1 MNSFRVLFGRYV
13 RHTFRLVFLLFFNLA
28 VAVFFLLVMSGTFG
42 RLQGPN
48 YPLVMLPFAL
58 LSAAFSASSSVSG
71 SLTADF
77 SSGYIYR
84 LLATPCSIF
93 TVIAS
98 PLLAN
103 LVFVTVY
110 GLLLTG
116 IAVLLAHGELPAAG
130 PLGVLVCLLLTTLWG
145 FALGGIGVIFG
156 VGGRNPQLAQLA
168 AISVFYPL
176 VYLSPALLPLELM
189 APWLATATRLNPTT
203 YIVIAMRSLLV
214 GGWTWGGVLLGL
226 GMAALL
232 AALSLSAAA
241 KAVSTAL
248 HRGES

>member
-13 RHTFRLVFLLFFNLA
+13 RHTFRMIFLLGFNLF
-28 VAVFFLLVMSGTFG
+28 VAVFFLFVMSGTFG

-58 LSAAFSASSSVSG
+58 LSAAFSTSSSVSG

-77 SSGYIYR
+77 SSGYIHR
-84 LLATPCSIF
+84 LLATPCSVI

-103 LVFVTVY
+103 LMFVMGY

-116 IAVLLAHGELPAAG
+116 IAVVLAHGELPAAG
-130 PLGVLVCLLLTTLWG
+130 LLGVLFCLLLTTLWG
-145 FALGGIGVIFG
+145 IALGGIGVVFG
-156 VGGRNPQLAQLA
+156 VSGRNPQLAQLA

-189 APWLATATRLNPTT
+189 EPWLASATRLNPTT
-203 YIVIAMRSLLV
+203 YVVVAMRSLLV
-214 GGWTWGGVLLGL
+214 GGWTWGGVLLGFVA
-226 GMAALL
+226 AALL

-248 HRGES
+248 HRGQS